1 MRSWVLRKSFI
12 CLNLATNNTKTY
24 IGVFGLSS
32 SRRIRHLDWIK
43 DIKRHYVYQMFLRQH
58 TTPNQK
64 TGMTVLAHVIK
75 KKNSLYNYHSLKW
88 NYKSNPVYSSLFMR
102 WEKKNEECLH
112 FSVQDK
118 LVVFPHWYSKELFFP
133 LRQLASFE
141 LKIRIF
147 NFYQCTT
154 SSLTFLDISGN
165 ITMKLAEK
173 SVIKQQLY

>member
-1 MRSWVLRKSFI
+1 MTVRCPFLYSSQNSVVRSWVLRKSFI

-43 DIKRHYVYQMFLRQH
+43 DIKRHYVYKMFLRQH

-88 NYKSNPVYSSLFMR
+88 NYKSNPVYSSLFKR
-102 WEKKNEECLH
+102 WEKKTRN
-112 FSVQDK
+112 V
-118 LVVFPHWYSKELFFP
+118 Y
-133 LRQLASFE
+133 
-141 LKIRIF
+141 IF
-147 NFYQCTT
+147 QCRT
-154 SSLTFLDISGN
+154 N
-165 ITMKLAEK
+165 
-173 SVIKQQLY
+173 

>member
-1 MRSWVLRKSFI
+1 MPILVFKSKLCREKLGSPQVFI

-32 SRRIRHLDWIK
+32 SRRIRHLDWLK

-88 NYKSNPVYSSLFMR
+88 NYKSNPVYSSLFKR
-102 WEKKNEECLH
+102 WEKKTRNVH
-112 FSVQDK
+112 ISVQDK
-118 LVVFPHWYSKELFFP
+118 LVVFPHWYSEATGFFWTKNSDF
-133 LRQLASFE
+133 QL
-141 LKIRIF
+141 LPMHYK
-147 NFYQCTT
+147 
-154 SSLTFLDISGN
+154 
-165 ITMKLAEK
+165 
-173 SVIKQQLY
+173 

>member
-64 TGMTVLAHVIK
+64 TGMTVLAHVKK

-118 LVVFPHWYSKELFFP
+118 LVVFPHWYSKGLFF
-133 LRQLASFE
+133 LLKQLASFE

-147 NFYQCTT
+147 NFYQCTRGN
-154 SSLTFLDISGN
+154 LTFLDVFCN
-165 ITMKLAEK
+165 ITFTFTEK
-173 SVIKQQLY
+173 SMIEQQLF